1 LYEMVR
7 DKIFFVMSNMYFFNQ
22 SRGMHMDFSV
32 AFHPVQVPS
41 FAYLFPIKVVAI
53 QYGEY
58 LVEEPGLDI

>member
-1 LYEMVR
+1 
-7 DKIFFVMSNMYFFNQ
+7 
-22 SRGMHMDFSV
+22 MHMDFSV

-58 LVEEPGLDI
+58 LAEEPGLDI